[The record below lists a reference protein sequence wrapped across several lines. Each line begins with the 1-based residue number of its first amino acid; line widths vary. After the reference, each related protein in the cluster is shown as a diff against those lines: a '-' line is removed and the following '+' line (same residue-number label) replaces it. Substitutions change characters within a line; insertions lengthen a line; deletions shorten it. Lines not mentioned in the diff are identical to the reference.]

1 MSTLHYLQS
10 VILICNWSLCT
21 NNVNELSSVLNYASS
36 IVIAD
41 IEVYYNITL
50 MYVYNVYQGISFL
63 PQFPD
68 VGTAGL
74 YKYFWNSLG

>member
-1 MSTLHYLQS
+1 M
-10 VILICNWSLCT
+10 
-21 NNVNELSSVLNYASS
+21 
-36 IVIAD
+36 AD

>member
-1 MSTLHYLQS
+1 M
-10 VILICNWSLCT
+10 
-21 NNVNELSSVLNYASS
+21 LNYASS

-68 VGTAGL
+68 ERCRGNHQGYGLVCPVVGA
-74 YKYFWNSLG
+74 